1 MKQELIKKLV
11 LTHQTAKLMEGKRNS
26 PTQTT
31 KSHGASTVSADS
43 AVRLVEPSKS
53 SPKKAT
59 PTAGRSPKGSKVSI
73 SPVMLKNSAVSVT
86 PATTVPAVSTLKSSS
101 VATCTSP
108 SSSVSTSHLSKM
120 GALSQSSLLKNSTL
134 TQTLQSKTS
143 GGPLA
148 NMPHLTLSSLPKQEK
163 KKKSKTQKGP
173 LSLTASKDSAA
184 TTKKTLTP
192 KTGSVNASNSP
203 HMLTTTTGQP
213 YLLQLVNSTMG
224 APLIKLISNAQ
235 STLQSTS
242 PSTAAPTI
250 VTTSDG
256 RVLITSRSQQNKNS
270 VSQTGVGSKVTAVH
284 PSLEVRLGEDVAN
297 LAKGSATVNSA
308 VASSL
313 SRSGMGSSSRQQQ
326 LTSMTSV
333 KTTPVIQLPRV
344 STSTHN
350 SSSTK
355 TPTQVMSTP
364 PPPLTGSISH
374 PVSNKT
380 PVSSNSLQPQQQLLV
395 GTSLSAVHILPQVL
409 TVQQP
414 QTQPLL
420 NMGVRDVVKTVT
432 AVPSPRPAVPSPRTA
447 VPSPKTTA
455 ASLTFGMQDA
465 HAQESLQIP
474 PLSTLVPPTLQTA
487 AAPPPL
493 TRPLSVVG
501 AQSAAWEAIPPPLTG
516 TQTIPETPPLAPA
529 HWLHGQQK
537 EPSPLKSPVEQIMAE
552 HSYLGSQHVQLHLG
566 QASLPLVFTHTP
578 SSQQTVGEVVPQPHL
593 KNVSYNPKE

>member
-31 KSHGASTVSADS
+31 KPHGTSTVSADS

-73 SPVMLKNSAVSVT
+73 LPVMLKNSAVSVT
-86 PATTVPAVSTLKSSS
+86 PATTVPALSTLKSSS
-101 VATCTSP
+101 VATCMSP
-108 SSSVSTSHLSKM
+108 SSSVSTSNLSKM

-284 PSLEVRLGEDVAN
+284 PSQDVRLGEDVA
-297 LAKGSATVNSA
+297 TVNSA
-308 VASSL
+308 VAGSL
-313 SRSGMGSSSRQQQ
+313 SRSVVGSSSRQQQ

-350 SSSTK
+350 SSLTK

-380 PVSSNSLQPQQQLLV
+380 PVSSNSLPPQQQLLM

-432 AVPSPRPAVPSPRTA
+432 AVPSPRTAVPSPRTA

-487 AAPPPL
+487 ASTPPPL

-501 AQSAAWEAIPPPLTG
+501 AQPAAWEAIPPPLTG
-516 TQTIPETPPLAPA
+516 TQTIPETPPLGPA